1 MPDILK
7 SYGQDENPAFSFYLL
22 RANNNI
28 FERIIW
34 EVVVLQNILLI
45 HWEVVVLHYLSE
57 ATTEVVVLHYLSE
70 ATTEVVVLQNLYGT

>member
-1 MPDILK
+1 MKILPFLFIY
-7 SYGQDENPAFSFYLL
+7 YGQDENPAFSFYLL

-57 ATTEVVVLHYLSE
+57 ATTEVVVL
-70 ATTEVVVLQNLYGT
+70 QNLYGT